1 MKNSAKWKLA
11 LLASALIS
19 TFPIF
24 AAETSAEVDLSPAGE
39 GKTLPGNVV
48 RVRLPMKFVSGSS
61 AFSAQ
66 GKKEDSALQVSAA
79 AGALVVEYGFSDA
92 ISLQLVA
99 PFTAQNQVA
108 MNGAAFQKTSL
119 YKEKFD
125 EFVNA
130 AAVRLAEEG
139 LCLSQE
145 ACVDEILN
153 KNLTFPLD
161 APLTL
166 PTGETL
172 VVRAGVPLKDV
183 AASLVT
189 RAALPASG
197 RTGLGDVEVGALFAL
212 ADPKIGLMKKD
223 WPFNVSVGAGLRLPT
238 GSFTDVPAA
247 QRGTGR
253 GTVDLGLRANVDWH
267 LHPSIVVSLQNQS
280 ELMLR
285 AGKKRRSSLLDST
298 KLNSADTSVS
308 GADGVANT
316 ADYERDGVRQIGFAK
331 ASFSLAALGDTFSV
345 LLANAQWKYDFESRT
360 TVGRQ
365 EYNPASELQSLQAGV
380 TLDGLKI
387 QLPLQ
392 LDVDYEIPVAG
403 KNRVLAPSSLTS
415 TLKVF
420 YRF

>member
-1 MKNSAKWKLA
+1 MKKSSQRMFAV
-11 LLASALIS
+11 LASACMPA
-19 TFPIF
+19 FPIF
-24 AAETSAEVDLSPAGE
+24 AAQTSADVDPAPAGE
-39 GKTLPGNVV
+39 GKTLPINVA
-48 RVRLPMKFVSGSS
+48 RVRLPMKFVSGTS
-61 AFSAQ
+61 AFSSQ
-66 GKKEDSALQVSAA
+66 GKKEDSGLQVSAA
-79 AGALVVEYGFSDA
+79 AGALVVEFGVSDA
-92 ISLQLVA
+92 ISLQFVA
-99 PFTAQNQVA
+99 PFTAQNQVS
-108 MNGAAFQKTSL
+108 MNGAAFQKTTV

-130 AAVRLAEEG
+130 AAARLADEG
-139 LCLSQE
+139 LCLSPE

-189 RAALPASG
+189 RAALPGSG
-197 RTGLGDVEVGALFAL
+197 RTGLGDVELGALFAL
-212 ADPKIGLMKKD
+212 SDPKVGLMKKD

-247 QRGTGR
+247 QRATGR
-253 GTVDLGLRANVDWH
+253 GTLDLGLRANVDWRP
-267 LHPSIVVSLQNQS
+267 LHSFVVSFQNQT
-280 ELMLR
+280 ELMLL
-285 AGKKRRSSLLDST
+285 AGKKKRSSLLDSA
-298 KLNSADTSVS
+298 KLNSADSS
-308 GADGVANT
+308 LAGADGLANT
-316 ADYERDGVRQIGFAK
+316 SDYERDGVRQIGFAK
-331 ASFSLAALGDTFSV
+331 AAFALAALGESFSILV
-345 LLANAQWKYDFESRT
+345 LNSQWKYDFESRT

-365 EYNPASELQSLQAGV
+365 EYNPASELQSLQSGV

-392 LDVDYEIPVAG
+392 LDVDYEFPVSG
-403 KNRVLAPSSLTS
+403 KNRLLAPSTLT
-415 TLKVF
+415 TTVKAF